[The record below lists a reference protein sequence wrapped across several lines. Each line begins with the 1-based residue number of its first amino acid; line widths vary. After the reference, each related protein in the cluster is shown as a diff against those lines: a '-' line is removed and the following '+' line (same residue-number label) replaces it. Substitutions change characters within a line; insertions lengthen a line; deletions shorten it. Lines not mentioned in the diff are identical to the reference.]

1 MSFLT
6 RLFRPHIELAPPLAA
21 RLQIW
26 RELPGVN
33 ERTDLSRARF
43 VSVDVETSGLNPR
56 RDRLLS
62 IGAVAVQ
69 NGRLRPGDGFDAT
82 VQNAVPSARDNI
94 LVHGIGI
101 DAQAGGMP
109 ADEAL
114 MGFLEVARHDILV
127 GFHADFDRAVLER
140 AAREQLGVRLPN
152 LWLDVARLAPILVP
166 EARLAG
172 KSLDD
177 WLGYFGLRVHTR
189 HSAAYDAFATA
200 ELLLILLSR
209 AGRAGFAT
217 LGQVLAAGERRE
229 RLLS

>member
-6 RLFRPHIELAPPLAA
+6 RLFRPHVELPSGLAA
-21 RLQIW
+21 RLHAW
-26 RELPGVN
+26 RELSGIN
-33 ERTDLSRARF
+33 ERVPLLLARF
-43 VSVDVETSGLNPR
+43 AVVDVETSGLNPR

-62 IGAVAVQ
+62 IGAVVVER
-69 NGRLRPGDGFDAT
+69 GRLRPGEGFEAM
-82 VQNAVPSARDNI
+82 VQNPVPSARDNI

-109 ADEAL
+109 ADAAL
-114 MGFLEVARHDILV
+114 MGLLELARHDVLA

-177 WLGYFGLRVHTR
+177 WLEYFGLRAHAR

-200 ELLLILLSR
+200 ELLLVLLSR
-209 AGRAGFAT
+209 ATGEGLVT
-217 LGQVLAAGERRE
+217 LGQLLAAGERRE